1 MRLLHVSDW
10 HLGVTLG
17 RVDRAADHARVL
29 DEITEIARD
38 YRPDLLVHSGDLFD
52 GLRPPVDAMQLAA
65 ETLGRLSAIAPTV
78 VVAGN
83 HDSRALFRVL
93 DTFQGLAGERRLWF
107 VTEPGVLAFP
117 VGDGQEARVA
127 CMPFLHPNALVDLL
141 ADATSWTGA
150 YADGIRLL
158 NRQLQASLE
167 DGYSNARH
175 VLLYAAHL
183 HVHDAKLGGTE
194 RTVHVSEHYATRV
207 ESLPPVSYAAFG
219 HIHRPQRL
227 PGGSVTGRYAGSPIP
242 IDFGEHGEAKSVVT
256 VDAQPGQAPRV
267 EAIGI
272 SGGRALVH
280 FEGPWEEFTARAPR
294 VRDGILKAVI
304 DTDAPD
310 PELSD
315 RVTELC
321 PDAAVFEIANRVAAS
336 RDQPLREGA
345 GDDAEPAVRDL
356 FREYA
361 AAQNLRSATPE
372 QVAALFDA
380 ALGGVE
386 AEQPADFG
394 LSELLR
400 DPAELLRDPAEPL
413 RDRAE
418 PLRDP
423 PEPGGP

>member
-17 RVDRAADHARVL
+17 RVARTDDHVRVL
-29 DEITEIARD
+29 DEIAEVARAF
-38 YRPDLLVHSGDLFD
+38 RPDLLVHSGDLFD

-93 DTFQGLAGERRLWF
+93 DTFQRVAGQRRLWF

-117 VGDGQEARVA
+117 ADDGSEARVA
-127 CMPFLHPNALVDLL
+127 CMPFLHPNTLVDLL
-141 ADATSWTGA
+141 ADDAVAWTGA

-158 NRQLQASLE
+158 NRQLQADLE
-167 DGYSNARH
+167 QGYSTARH

-219 HIHRPQRL
+219 HIHRPQPL

-242 IDFGEHGEAKSVVT
+242 IDFGEHGEDKSVVT
-256 VDAQPGQAPRV
+256 VEARPGQAPRV
-267 EAIGI
+267 EVVGL
-272 SGGRALVH
+272 SGGRGLVR
-280 FEGPWEEFTARAPR
+280 FDGPWEQFRARAPD
-294 VRDGILKAVI
+294 VGGAILKAVI
-304 DTDAPD
+304 ETDAPD
-310 PELSD
+310 PELAD
-315 RVTELC
+315 KVAALC

-336 RDQPLREGA
+336 VDRPLREDA
-345 GDDAEPAVRDL
+345 AEAEPDLREL

-361 AAQNLRSATPE
+361 AAQNLRHATAE
-372 QVAALFDA
+372 SVAALFDA
-380 ALGGVE
+380 ALAGVE

-394 LSELLR
+394 LAGLLG
-400 DPAELLRDPAEPL
+400 
-413 RDRAE
+413 
-418 PLRDP
+418 DP
-423 PEPGGP
+423 PGDPG